1 MKIEFNSQNGFE
13 LDKPEVYEV
22 WLSNTAK
29 AEGYNI
35 GELGYVFCSDEFLWD
50 INQKYLDH
58 DTYTDIV
65 TFDYTE
71 GNIINGEIYIS
82 TERVEENA
90 EKFGVSFIYELNRV
104 MVHGLLHLSGY
115 GDKTESE
122 KTLMRSKEDFY
133 ICRID

>member
-1 MKIEFNSQNGFE
+1 MRIEFNSQNDFE
-13 LDKPEVYEV
+13 LADRDNYQS
-22 WLSNTAK
+22 WLIDTAK
-29 AEGYNI
+29 AEGFTI
-35 GELGYVFCSDEFLWD
+35 GELGYVFCTDEFLWD

-71 GNIINGEIYIS
+71 GDIINGEIYIS

-90 EKFGVSFIYELNRV
+90 VKFGVSFKYELTRV
-104 MVHGLLHLSGY
+104 MVHGLLHMSGF
-115 GDKTESE
+115 GDKTDDE

-133 ICRID
+133 ISAIK